1 MKAWGRIMKMRLFV
15 VAASASLV
23 LACVS
28 STSNLGMA
36 VAEEGSSAAASG
48 ACPSAAVPL
57 TDPTNAPH
65 WNGWGVDPSQ
75 TRFQPADMARLA
87 PEDVPRLKL
96 KWAFGI
102 PDAVFALA
110 QPTVI
115 GGRIFV
121 GSQFGKVYSLDAK
134 TGCIYWEYD
143 AGTGV
148 RSAITVGPSSSGWV
162 AYFGDLKANV
172 HAIDAVTGR
181 VMWKVQIEDHP
192 AARVTG
198 ALLLVGT
205 KLLVPVS
212 STEELV
218 ATDPKYS
225 CCTFRGSVV
234 ALQASTGKQLWKTY
248 TIAQESTARATSTAG
263 TQLMGPS
270 GAPVWSSPTYDARN
284 DLIYVTTGDN
294 YSDPPTGTS
303 DAILA
308 FDAASGKLKWVR
320 QVTSGDAFVVGC
332 PESPNCPATKGPD
345 FDFGSSAILT
355 GLASGKRVLIAGQ
368 KSGVVTAIAPD
379 RDGAVLWQTR
389 IGAGGALGGI
399 EWGSAADGSRF
410 YAAVSD
416 TKITTVSPET
426 PGAQPSLFNAK
437 IAWLLD
443 GKTGGGLHALKVETG
458 EEAWHTPHPGCNDVP
473 GCGPAQSAAVTAIPG
488 IVFSGGV
495 DGHMRAYSAQDGR
508 IVWDVDT
515 KGEHRTVNGVAAR
528 GGSINGP
535 GPVIVGGML
544 YVPSGY
550 ALWGGAPGNVLLA
563 YSVDGR

>member
-198 ALLLVGT
+198 APLLVGT

-234 ALQASTGKQLWKTY
+234 ALQASTGEQLWKTY

-332 PESPNCPATKGPD
+332 PESPNCPATKD
-345 FDFGSSAILT
+345 RILT
-355 GLASGKRVLIAGQ
+355 S
-368 KSGVVTAIAPD
+368 D
-379 RDGAVLWQTR
+379 RLR
-389 IGAGGALGGI
+389 
-399 EWGSAADGSRF
+399 S
-410 YAAVSD
+410 
-416 TKITTVSPET
+416 SP
-426 PGAQPSLFNAK
+426 
-437 IAWLLD
+437 
-443 GKTGGGLHALKVETG
+443 
-458 EEAWHTPHPGCNDVP
+458 
-473 GCGPAQSAAVTAIPG
+473 
-488 IVFSGGV
+488 
-495 DGHMRAYSAQDGR
+495 
-508 IVWDVDT
+508 
-515 KGEHRTVNGVAAR
+515 
-528 GGSINGP
+528 
-535 GPVIVGGML
+535 
-544 YVPSGY
+544 
-550 ALWGGAPGNVLLA
+550 VLLVG
-563 YSVDGR
+563 SVF

>member
-1 MKAWGRIMKMRLFV
+1 MKIRFFV
-15 VAASASLV
+15 VVASALFV

-28 STSNLGMA
+28 PGSNLGVA
-36 VAEEGSSAAASG
+36 IAEEGTSFAAGG
-48 ACPSAAVPL
+48 ACPSAAVSL

-75 TRFQPADMARLA
+75 SRFQPANMAQLA
-87 PEDVPRLKL
+87 QEDVPRLKL
-96 KWAFGI
+96 KWAFGV
-102 PDAVFALA
+102 PGAVFGPA

-143 AGTGV
+143 AGAAV
-148 RSAITVGPSSSGWV
+148 RSAITVGLSSAGPV
-162 AYFGDLKANV
+162 AYFGDLSANV
-172 HAIDAVTGR
+172 HAVDAVTGR
-181 VMWKVQIEDHP
+181 AMWKVQVESHP

-198 ALLLVGT
+198 GPLLVGT

-212 STEELV
+212 SSEELV

-225 CCTFRGSVV
+225 CCSFRGSIV
-234 ALQASTGKQLWKTY
+234 ALQASTGEQLWKTY
-248 TIAQESTARATSTAG
+248 TIAQEPTARSTSSAG

-294 YSDPPTGTS
+294 YSDPPSETS

-308 FDAASGKLKWVR
+308 FSAASGKLKWVR
-320 QVTSGDAFVVGC
+320 QVTSQDAFVVGC
-332 PESPNCPATKGPD
+332 PEAPNCPAVKGPD
-345 FDFGSSAILT
+345 FDFGSSAILV
-355 GLASGKRVLIAGQ
+355 GLANGKRVLIGGQ
-368 KSGVVTAIAPD
+368 KSGVVTAVDPD

-389 IGAGGALGGI
+389 VGAGGALGGI
-399 EWGSAADGSRF
+399 EWGSAADGSKF

-416 TKITTVSPET
+416 TKIATVSPET

-437 IAWLLD
+437 VAWLLD

-473 GCGPAQSAAVTAIPG
+473 GCGPPQSAAVTAIPG
-488 IVFSGGV
+488 IVFSGDV

-515 KGEHRTVNGVAAR
+515 KGEHRTVNGAAAR

-535 GPVIVGGML
+535 GPVVVGGML
-544 YVPSGY
+544 YVSSGY
-550 ALWGGAPGNVLLA
+550 GLWGGAPGNVLLV

>member
-1 MKAWGRIMKMRLFV
+1 MKAWGQIMKMRLFV
-15 VAASASLV
+15 VAASALFV

-28 STSNLGMA
+28 STSKLGVA
-36 VAEEGSSAAASG
+36 IAEEGASAAASG
-48 ACPSAAVPL
+48 ACPGAALPL

-75 TRFQPADMARLA
+75 SRFQPADMAQLA
-87 PEDVPRLKL
+87 PEDVPSLKL

-102 PDAVFALA
+102 PGAVFAFA

-121 GSQFGKVYSLDAK
+121 GSQTGKVYSLDAK
-134 TGCIYWEYD
+134 TGCTYWEYD
-143 AGTGV
+143 AGAGV
-148 RSAITVGPSSSGWV
+148 RSAITVGPSSAGWV
-162 AYFGDLKANV
+162 AYFGDLSANV
-172 HAIDAVTGR
+172 HAVDAVTGR
-181 VMWKVQIEDHP
+181 AMWKVQIESHP

-198 ALLLVGT
+198 APLLVGT

-212 STEELV
+212 STEELI

-225 CCTFRGSVV
+225 CCSFRGSIV
-234 ALQASTGKQLWKTY
+234 ALQASTGEQLWKTY
-248 TIAQESTARATSTAG
+248 TVAQEPTARSSVSG

-270 GAPVWSSPTYDARN
+270 GAPVWSSPTYDAKK

-294 YSDPPTGTS
+294 YSDPPTETS

-308 FDAASGKLKWVR
+308 LNAASGKLAWVR

-332 PESPNCPATKGPD
+332 PLSPNCPASNGPD
-345 FDFGSSAILT
+345 FDFGSSAILV
-355 GLASGKRVLIAGQ
+355 GLANGKRVLIAGQ
-368 KSGVVTAIAPD
+368 KSGVVTAVDPD
-379 RDGAVLWQTR
+379 RDGNVLWQTR
-389 IGAGGALGGI
+389 VGAGGTLGGV
-399 EWGSAADGSRF
+399 EWGSAADGSKF
-410 YAAVSD
+410 YVAVSD
-416 TKITTVSPET
+416 TKITTVPPEI
-426 PGAQPSLFNAK
+426 PGAQPSLFDPK
-437 IAWLLD
+437 YAWLLD

-473 GCGPAQSAAVTAIPG
+473 GCGPGQSAAVTAMPG

-515 KGEHRTVNGVAAR
+515 KGGHRTVNGVAAR

-535 GPVIVGGML
+535 GPVVVGGML

>member
-1 MKAWGRIMKMRLFV
+1 MKIRLFV
-15 VAASASLV
+15 VVASALFV

-28 STSNLGMA
+28 FASNLGVA
-36 VAEEGSSAAASG
+36 VADEGSAVAVSS

-75 TRFQPADMARLA
+75 SRFQPADMAQLA
-87 PEDVPRLKL
+87 QEDVSRLKL
-96 KWAFGI
+96 KWAFGV
-102 PDAVFALA
+102 PDAVFAPA
-110 QPTVI
+110 PPTVM
-115 GGRIFV
+115 GGRIFI
-121 GSQFGKVYSLDAK
+121 GSQFGTVYSLDAK
-134 TGCIYWEYD
+134 TGCIYWKYD
-143 AGTGV
+143 AGKGV
-148 RSAITVGPSSSGWV
+148 RSAITVGLSSAGPV
-162 AYFGDLKANV
+162 AYFGDLSANV
-172 HAIDAVTGR
+172 HAVDAVTGKAL
-181 VMWKVQIEDHP
+181 WNVQIDSHP

-198 ALLLVGT
+198 APLLVGT

-332 PESPNCPATKGPD
+332 PESPNCPATKD
-345 FDFGSSAILT
+345 RILT
-355 GLASGKRVLIAGQ
+355 S
-368 KSGVVTAIAPD
+368 D
-379 RDGAVLWQTR
+379 RLR
-389 IGAGGALGGI
+389 
-399 EWGSAADGSRF
+399 S
-410 YAAVSD
+410 
-416 TKITTVSPET
+416 SP
-426 PGAQPSLFNAK
+426 
-437 IAWLLD
+437 
-443 GKTGGGLHALKVETG
+443 
-458 EEAWHTPHPGCNDVP
+458 
-473 GCGPAQSAAVTAIPG
+473 
-488 IVFSGGV
+488 
-495 DGHMRAYSAQDGR
+495 
-508 IVWDVDT
+508 
-515 KGEHRTVNGVAAR
+515 
-528 GGSINGP
+528 
-535 GPVIVGGML
+535 
-544 YVPSGY
+544 
-550 ALWGGAPGNVLLA
+550 VLLVG
-563 YSVDGR
+563 SVF

>member
-1 MKAWGRIMKMRLFV
+1 MKIRFFV
-15 VAASASLV
+15 VVASALFV

-28 STSNLGMA
+28 PGSNLGVA
-36 VAEEGSSAAASG
+36 IAEEGSSVAAGG
-48 ACPSAAVPL
+48 ACPSAAVSL

-75 TRFQPADMARLA
+75 SRFQPANMAQLA
-87 PEDVPRLKL
+87 QEDVPRLKL
-96 KWAFGI
+96 KWAFGV
-102 PDAVFALA
+102 PGAVFGPA

-143 AGTGV
+143 AGAAV
-148 RSAITVGPSSSGWV
+148 RSAITVGLSSAGPV
-162 AYFGDLKANV
+162 AYFGDLSANV
-172 HAIDAVTGR
+172 HAVDAVTGR
-181 VMWKVQIEDHP
+181 AMWKVQVESHP

-198 ALLLVGT
+198 GPLLVGT

-212 STEELV
+212 SSEELV

-225 CCTFRGSVV
+225 CCSFRGSIV
-234 ALQASTGKQLWKTY
+234 ALQASTGEQLWKTY
-248 TIAQESTARATSTAG
+248 TIAQEPTARSTSIPG

-270 GAPVWSSPTYDARN
+270 GAPIWSSPTYDASN

-294 YSDPPTGTS
+294 YSDPPSETS

-308 FDAASGKLKWVR
+308 FSADSGKLKWVR
-320 QVTSGDAFVVGC
+320 QVTSGDAYVVGC
-332 PESPNCPATKGPD
+332 PESPNCPASNGPD
-345 FDFGSSAILT
+345 FDFGSSAILV
-355 GLASGKRVLIAGQ
+355 GLANGKRVLIAGQ
-368 KSGVVTAIAPD
+368 KSGVVTAVDPD
-379 RDGAVLWQTR
+379 RNGTVLWQTR
-389 IGAGGALGGI
+389 VGAGGKLGGI
-399 EWGSAADGSRF
+399 EWGSAADGSKF

-416 TKITTVSPET
+416 TKIATVSPET
-426 PGAQPSLFNAK
+426 PGAQPSLFNARV
-437 IAWLLD
+437 AWLLD

-473 GCGPAQSAAVTAIPG
+473 GCGPPQSAAVTAIPG

-535 GPVIVGGML
+535 GPVVVGGML
-544 YVPSGY
+544 YVSSGY
-550 ALWGGAPGNVLLA
+550 GLWGGAPGNVLLV